1 MKSKFTKREIEI
13 LEVLVNSDKPL
24 SAIDIQIR
32 LKETYCQYIL
42 SKLRD
47 LILRGYVFK
56 PKYARYSIVSE
67 KRKELVEMKK

>member
-1 MKSKFTKREIEI
+1 MKSKLTKKEKDILGILIEA
-13 LEVLVNSDKPL
+13 NKPL

-47 LILRGYVFK
+47 LIIRGYVFK
-56 PKYARYSIVSE
+56 PKYARYSIVPE
-67 KRKELVEMKK
+67 KRNEILKMI